1 MSDLINAIDLLV
13 QSTDC
18 VVEYGSGES
27 TVLLAEKGC
36 TVISVE
42 TSWNYFLKITERLEG
57 PIVQGRVHCIYAD
70 VGTVDQWG
78 SPVDTS
84 PRAAF
89 LRYPLQPWVQIERR
103 ELTPQLVVLDGRF
116 RLACFVT
123 SFMKAPLGALILINN
138 FYSRTD
144 YHLINH
150 FAQESERVG
159 DLAVFEVTEKGR
171 NMLDTDLMLSFSS
184 SFLNPL

>member
-1 MSDLINAIDLLV
+1 MSELLDAINLLA
-13 QSTDC
+13 QSSDC
-18 VVEYGSGES
+18 IVEYGSGES

-57 PIVQGRVHCIYAD
+57 PIFEGKIHCVYAN
-70 VGTVDQWG
+70 VGMVDQWG
-78 SPVDTS
+78 SPVDTA

-103 ELTPQLVVLDGRF
+103 ELNPQLVVLDGRF

-138 FYSRTD
+138 FYSRPD

-150 FAQESERVG
+150 FALETNRVG

-171 NMLDTDLMLSFSS
+171 KMLDSDLMLSFSS

>member
-1 MSDLINAIDLLV
+1 M
-13 QSTDC
+13 
-18 VVEYGSGES
+18 
-27 TVLLAEKGC
+27 
-36 TVISVE
+36 
-42 TSWNYFLKITERLEG
+42 
-57 PIVQGRVHCIYAD
+57 
-70 VGTVDQWG
+70 
-78 SPVDTS
+78 
-84 PRAAF
+84 
-89 LRYPLQPWVQIERR
+89 QIERR

>member
-1 MSDLINAIDLLV
+1 MSDLIDAINLLA
-13 QSTDC
+13 QSSDC

-42 TSWNYFLKITERLEG
+42 TSWNYYLRITERLEG
-57 PIVQGRVHCIYAD
+57 PIVEGRVHCVYAN

-78 SPVDTS
+78 SPIDTS

-103 ELTPQLVVLDGRF
+103 ELNPRLVVLDGRF

-123 SFMKAPLGALILINN
+123 SFFRAPLGALILIND
-138 FYSRTD
+138 FYSRND
-144 YHLINH
+144 YQLINH
-150 FAQESERVG
+150 FAQESQRVG
-159 DLAVFEVTEKGR
+159 DLAVFEVTEEGR
-171 NMLDTDLMLSFSS
+171 KMLDADLMLSFSS